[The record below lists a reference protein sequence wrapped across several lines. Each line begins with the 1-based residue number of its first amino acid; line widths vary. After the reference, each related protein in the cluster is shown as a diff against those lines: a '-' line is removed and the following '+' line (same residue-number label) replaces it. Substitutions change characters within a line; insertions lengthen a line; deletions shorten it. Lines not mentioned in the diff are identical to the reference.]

1 LITRLIWLL
10 ALFVA
15 TVGHAAPTEVAIG
28 MHVVEMRSVDARA
41 QSFYA
46 DLYLWLR
53 FKATGL
59 DEERIKDIIDRLE
72 PVNGKFE
79 SKDATDDKTVGD
91 ERYVCYRVTGTFF
104 FVPDLKNYPF
114 DTQVLPITVENGT
127 LEQEDLVFIDDR
139 NSYAKSGTPEARW
152 GLSPTLAIPDYV
164 LKKVERKVFESRYP
178 TNFGDPSK
186 NPAGTHYSRFSLLA
200 SFEREYWSYAF
211 KILIPLLIILAMAW
225 LVFFLPAA
233 QLDTSA
239 SVAMTALLS
248 CMAYNVAVSQNMPEI
263 GYLVLS
269 DKFFIATYVL
279 LLLTL
284 AQTFI
289 TFVLDS
295 NGKAEQALRLDK
307 QARVAFPLM
316 VAAIFAFFIAS
327 V

>member
-1 LITRLIWLL
+1 MGLL
-10 ALFVA
+10 VALSA
-15 TVGHAAPTEVAIG
+15 SVGHAAPTQVSIG
-28 MHVVEMRSVDARA
+28 MHVVELRSVDARA

-46 DLYLWLR
+46 DLYLWMR
-53 FKATGL
+53 FNKNGL
-59 DEERIKDIIDRLE
+59 DEERIKDLIERLE

-114 DTQVLPITVENGT
+114 DTQVLPITVENAT
-127 LEQEDLVFIDDR
+127 LEQEDLIFVDDR
-139 NSYAKSGTPEARW
+139 LSYEKSGTPEVRW

-164 LKKVERKVFESRYP
+164 LKKVERTVFESRYP

-186 NPAGTHYSRFSLLA
+186 NPAGTHYSRFSLRA

-211 KILIPLLIILAMAW
+211 KILIPLLIILAMAY

-284 AQTFI
+284 AQTFL
-289 TFVLDS
+289 TFVLDA
-295 NGKAEQALRLDK
+295 NGKGEQALRIDR
-307 QARVAFPLM
+307 QSRVVFPLL
-316 VAAIFAFFIAS
+316 VGAIFAFFIAS